1 MKNSI
6 GTDLAE
12 VARIRKAMENPRFLV
27 EFFTEAERSYILS
40 RHTPEQSAA
49 GAWAAK
55 EAFSKAVGTGVRGW
69 SLREVEV
76 LHDPLGR
83 PFLQLHGR
91 AARQFAGYAFSL
103 SISHTAAMASA
114 VVLAEK
120 QGGN

>member
-27 EFFTEAERSYILS
+27 EFFTEAERSYILA

-55 EAFSKAVGTGVRGW
+55 EAFSKAVGQGSGAGRSGRWKSCMIRWEGRSPAAWTGSQTVCG
-69 SLREVEV
+69 LCIFAE
-76 LHDPLGR
+76 HQP
-83 PFLQLHGR
+83 HGCYG
-91 AARQFAGYAFSL
+91 F
-103 SISHTAAMASA
+103 
-114 VVLAEK
+114 
-120 QGGN
+120 GGGIG

>member
-27 EFFTEAERSYILS
+27 EFFTEAERSYILA
-40 RHTPEQSAA
+40 RHAPEQSAA

-76 LHDPLGR
+76 LHD
-83 PFLQLHGR
+83 LQLHGR

>member
-27 EFFTEAERSYILS
+27 EFFTEAERSYILA

-55 EAFSKAVGTGVRGW
+55 EAFSKAVCR
-69 SLREVEV
+69 LCIFAE
-76 LHDPLGR
+76 HQP
-83 PFLQLHGR
+83 HGCYG
-91 AARQFAGYAFSL
+91 F
-103 SISHTAAMASA
+103 
-114 VVLAEK
+114 
-120 QGGN
+120 GGGIG